1 VWLDS
6 VLLSVS
12 FYELYL
18 VSSDSGELVING
30 EWGVNFRRDLDAE
43 QLVLWGRLNEKLQGV
58 NLSDVE
64 DSVQWA
70 LEKD

>member
-6 VLLSVS
+6 VPLSVS

-18 VSSDSGELVING
+18 VSSDPGELVING

-43 QLVLWGRLNEKLQGV
+43 QLVFGAG
-58 NLSDVE
+58 
-64 DSVQWA
+64 
-70 LEKD
+70 